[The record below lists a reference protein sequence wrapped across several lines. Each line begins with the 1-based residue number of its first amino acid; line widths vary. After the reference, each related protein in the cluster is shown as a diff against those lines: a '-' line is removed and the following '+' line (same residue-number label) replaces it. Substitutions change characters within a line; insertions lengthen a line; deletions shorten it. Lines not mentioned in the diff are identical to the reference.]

1 MKPAFIPQQE
11 RFSVQTGAVF
21 VEFLFVLILLLLPM
35 IYLTIEASRAIS
47 EYKALVNQV
56 RAAARYLSTMNA
68 GEGHLRAA
76 CFLKTGVISCS
87 SSTPMIM
94 QGYTNLN
101 IKITD
106 SKLQTLNGANTNINP
121 AGTHRFQQ
129 TSTSTDPFGSVVN
142 LVTVEAAG
150 YQYIPITSFLQG
162 FTLINF
168 GPISATMRQVS
179 G

>member
-1 MKPAFIPQQE
+1 MKLTFIKQQKK
-11 RFSVQTGAVF
+11 FSFQTGAVF

-87 SSTPMIM
+87 SGTPLIM
-94 QGYTNLN
+94 PGYANLN

-106 SKLQTLNGANTNINP
+106 SRLQTLNGANTNINP
-121 AGTHRFQQ
+121 TDTHRFQQ

-142 LVTVEAAG
+142 LVTVEVTG
-150 YQYIPITSFLQG
+150 YEYTLITSFLEN
-162 FTLINF
+162 FSSISF